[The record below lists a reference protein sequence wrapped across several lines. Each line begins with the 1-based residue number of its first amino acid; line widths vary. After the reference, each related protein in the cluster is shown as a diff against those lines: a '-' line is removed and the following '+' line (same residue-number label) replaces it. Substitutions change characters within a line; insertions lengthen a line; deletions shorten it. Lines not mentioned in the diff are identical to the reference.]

1 MTNRR
6 SARRRS
12 VDVADGTEQAREQR
26 NGGDEQSA
34 RTGGVREEC
43 DTAAVQGAVGMHDWS
58 VECMGLH
65 NDVECVG
72 LRRRS
77 FAVQVLP
84 SQRRYVQNFPFFSSL
99 STPSHFLP
107 QVVQV
112 HFQVER
118 RTTRPALQR

>member
-34 RTGGVREEC
+34 RTGGVRKEC
-43 DTAAVQGAVGMHDWS
+43 DTAAVRGAVGMRSWS
-58 VECMGLH
+58 EECVGLH

-84 SQRRYVQNFPFFSSL
+84 SQRRYVQKFPFFSSL

-107 QVVQV
+107 P
-112 HFQVER
+112 HLDLRHAHR
-118 RTTRPALQR
+118 RPPTRR